1 MNYSG
6 KI

>member
-6 KI
+6 